1 MWERGR
7 AEGPDG
13 PGPANAGLDNPVT
26 VRIIMS
32 DSALSENPEFELE
45 EFAVPEAAEDAPE
58 EERPAV
64 PETLEEDPDP
74 EEAGEELDLE
84 EEPAGVTFADLGL
97 PEEILAA
104 VTAMGF
110 VTPTPIQAAAIPAL
124 LDLRDVVGIAQTGT
138 GKTAAFGLPML
149 AIVDAEEAGVQA
161 LVLAPTRELA
171 MQSAQAIEDFASRT
185 RGLDVVA
192 VYGGSPYGPQISAL
206 KRGAQVVVGTPGRI
220 IDLIEK
226 GALDL
231 GAVRMLVLDEADE
244 MLRMGFAEDVET
256 ITAEAPAERLTALFS
271 ATMPAAIERIAKTHL
286 TNPERIAVSEE
297 SSTVDTIHQTYAVVP
312 YKHKIGAL
320 SRVLATRAQHIAEGQ
335 EEADA
340 AIVFVRTRADV
351 EEISLE
357 LANRG
362 FRAAGISGDVA
373 QAERERMVERLRSGA
388 LDVLV
393 ATDVAARGLD
403 VERISLVVNFDVP
416 REPEAYVHRIGRT
429 GRAGREG
436 RSLTFFTPREHS
448 RLKRIERLT
457 GTPMEEVAI
466 PSPAAVSEFRA
477 RRLLEGLAERIE
489 KGRLELYRELLEG
502 AVATEGVELGDIA
515 AALMANAVGDEGPKP
530 RLDKERR
537 PKGRARDEGEV
548 DESGEFLGASFE
560 GQRDKDRPLKG
571 GRDAA
576 RRRAGSRPQ
585 GGPAVRYRIEV
596 GKKDR
601 VKPGSIVGAIA
612 GEGGIDG
619 RDVGHIEIFPTF
631 SLVEITADLNDDQLS
646 RISRGYVQGRQLRIR
661 VDEGPGA
668 RDSRRERPFDAA
680 ARFDRSERPARDR
693 EEREYARRYERRDE
707 DDARSARHDRAPFS
721 REARGAKRFGERERF
736 EERDRSARK
745 GRSFGDRKRQGR

>member
-1 MWERGR
+1 MPDTFTSETFNGEYFSPTDATADFT
-7 AEGPDG
+7 AETLRD
-13 PGPANAGLDNPVT
+13 LDDTQSAEKHTDIADSEVKDSEEKT
-26 VRIIMS
+26 D
-32 DSALSENPEFELE
+32 DSAES
-45 EFAVPEAAEDAPE
+45 
-58 EERPAV
+58 
-64 PETLEEDPDP
+64 
-74 EEAGEELDLE
+74 
-84 EEPAGVTFADLGL
+84 VTFADLGL

-104 VTAMGF
+104 VTSMGF

-124 LDLRDVVGIAQTGT
+124 LELRDVVGIAQTGT

-149 AIVDAEEAGVQA
+149 AIVDAEESGVQA

-185 RGLDVVA
+185 RGLVVVP

-206 KRGAQVVVGTPGRI
+206 KRGAQVVVGTPGRV

-231 GAVRMLVLDEADE
+231 SSVRMLVLDEADE

-256 ITAEAPAERLTALFS
+256 ITSEVPEDRVTALFS
-271 ATMPAAIERIAKTHL
+271 ATMPATIERIAQTHL
-286 TNPERIAVSEE
+286 TDPVKVAVSEE
-297 SSTVDTIHQTYAVVP
+297 SSTVDTIYQTYAVVP

-335 EEADA
+335 EESDA

-357 LANRG
+357 MSARG

-373 QAERERMVERLRSGA
+373 QAERERMVERLRSGS
-388 LDVLV
+388 LDVLI

-429 GRAGREG
+429 GRAGRQG

-457 GTPMEEVAI
+457 GTLMEEVSI

-477 RRLLEGLAERIE
+477 SRVLQTLPARIE
-489 KGRLELYRELLEG
+489 KGRLEMYRELLE
-502 AVATEGVELGDIA
+502 AAARSEALELVDFA
-515 AALMANAVGDEGPKP
+515 AALMAHAVGDDGPRP
-530 RLDKERR
+530 RIEK
-537 PKGRARDEGEV
+537 KRAKNRSHDEGEV
-548 DESGEFLGASFE
+548 DETGEFIAASFA
-560 GQRDKDRPLKG
+560 GQRDKDRPLRP
-571 GRDAA
+571 GRDSAK
-576 RRRAGSRPQ
+576 RRSSGRPLR
-585 GGPAVRYRIEV
+585 GTAVKYRVEV

-619 RDVGHIEIFPTF
+619 RDVGHIEIYPTF
-631 SLVEITADLNDDQLS
+631 SLVEITADLSKEQLDK
-646 RISRGYVQGRQLRIR
+646 IGRGYVQGRPLRIR

-668 RDSRRERPFDAA
+668 RRAERPDTAQ
-680 ARFDRSERPARDR
+680 RYDRSGRPPRDR
-693 EEREYARRYERRDE
+693 EEREYARRYEKRESCDE
-707 DDARSARHDRAPFS
+707 AKG
-721 REARGAKRFGERERF
+721 RGGERRSYS
-736 EERDRSARK
+736 RDKYDRSTQRK
-745 GRSFGDRKRQGR
+745 RLDRKGFDSRRSQRYESSERQGRSFKDRGR

>member
-1 MWERGR
+1 
-7 AEGPDG
+7 
-13 PGPANAGLDNPVT
+13 
-26 VRIIMS
+26 MS
-32 DSALSENPEFELE
+32 ESSL
-45 EFAVPEAAEDAPE
+45 
-58 EERPAV
+58 
-64 PETLEEDPDP
+64 PETP
-74 EEAGEELDLE
+74 ESSMGDES
-84 EEPAGVTFADLGL
+84 VTTFKDLGL
-97 PEEILAA
+97 PKEILQA

-149 AIVDAEEAGVQA
+149 AIVDAEEPGVQA

-171 MQSAQAIEDFASRT
+171 MQSAQAIEDFASKT

-206 KRGAQVVVGTPGRI
+206 RRGAQVVVGTPGRI
-220 IDLIEK
+220 IDLIDK

-231 GAVRMLVLDEADE
+231 GGVRMLVLDEADE

-256 ITAEAPAERLTALFS
+256 ITSEVPDERLTALFS

-357 LANRG
+357 LSNRG

-373 QAERERMVERLRSGA
+373 QAERERMVERLRSGS

-416 REPEAYVHRIGRT
+416 REPEAYVHRVGRT

-457 GTPMEEVAI
+457 GTPMEEVSI

-477 RRLLEGLAERIE
+477 RRLLASLDERIG
-489 KGRLELYRELLEG
+489 KGRLELYRELLQGAAESEG
-502 AVATEGVELGDIA
+502 GELLDFA
-515 AALMANAVGDEGPKP
+515 AALMAKAVGDEGPKV
-530 RLDKERR
+530 RADKDRR
-537 PKGRARDEGEV
+537 FKGRQRDEGEV
-548 DESGEFLGASFE
+548 DETGEFLSASFE
-560 GQRDKDRPLKG
+560 GQRDKDRPLRG
-571 GRDAA
+571 GRDSS
-576 RRRAGSRPQ
+576 RRRGGSRPQ
-585 GGPAVRYRIEV
+585 SGSTVRYRVEV
-596 GKKDR
+596 GRKDR

-631 SLVEITADLNDDQLS
+631 SLVEISAELSDLQLAK
-646 RISRGYVQGRQLRIR
+646 IAQGYVQGRQLRIR
-661 VDEGPGA
+661 VDEGPGG
-668 RDSRRERPFDAA
+668 RDFHRERHHGERD
-680 ARFDRSERPARDR
+680 RFDS
-693 EEREYARRYERRDE
+693 
-707 DDARSARHDRAPFS
+707 
-721 REARGAKRFGERERF
+721 RERF
-736 EERDRSARK
+736 SRK
-745 GRSFGDRKRQGR
+745 GRSFTQRRRQSR

>member
-1 MWERGR
+1 MIVPDTPMPETSDAEDFSAPAERD
-7 AEGPDG
+7 AP
-13 PGPANAGLDNPVT
+13 PAGLPVDLDE
-26 VRIIMS
+26 S
-32 DSALSENPEFELE
+32 ADSADSEEVLDAGTGDAGDEQS
-45 EFAVPEAAEDAPE
+45 ED
-58 EERPAV
+58 RV
-64 PETLEEDPDP
+64 S
-74 EEAGEELDLE
+74 
-84 EEPAGVTFADLGL
+84 FADLGL

-104 VTAMGF
+104 VTSMGF
-110 VTPTPIQAAAIPAL
+110 ATPTPIQAEAIPAL
-124 LDLRDVVGIAQTGT
+124 LELRDVVGIAQTGT

-149 AIVDAEEAGVQA
+149 AIVDAGEPGVQA

-171 MQSAQAIEDFASRT
+171 MQSAQAIEDFAART
-185 RGLDVVA
+185 RGLVVVP

-206 KRGAQVVVGTPGRI
+206 KRGAQVVVGTPGRV
-220 IDLIEK
+220 IDLIDK

-231 GAVRMLVLDEADE
+231 SGVRMLVLDEADE

-256 ITAEAPAERLTALFS
+256 ITSEVPEDRLTALFS

-286 TNPERIAVSEE
+286 TDPVKIAVSEE

-320 SRVLATRAQHIAEGQ
+320 SRVLATRAQHIAKGQ

-357 LANRG
+357 MSARG

-373 QAERERMVERLRSGA
+373 QSERERMVERLRSGS

-429 GRAGREG
+429 GRAGRQG

-477 RRLLEGLAERIE
+477 SRVLETLPARIE
-489 KGRLELYRELLEG
+489 KGRLEMYRELLDAAVRAEG
-502 AVATEGVELGDIA
+502 LELADLA

-530 RLDKERR
+530 RVE
-537 PKGRARDEGEV
+537 KGRAKGRQRDEGEV
-548 DESGEFLGASFE
+548 DETGEFIGASFE
-560 GQRDKDRPLKG
+560 GQRDKDRPLRP
-571 GRDAA
+571 GRDSAK
-576 RRRAGSRPQ
+576 RRAGGRPVH
-585 GGPAVRYRIEV
+585 GPSVKYRVEV

-619 RDVGHIEIFPTF
+619 RDVGHIEIYPTF
-631 SLVEITADLNDDQLS
+631 SLVEITADLSKEQLD
-646 RISRGYVQGRQLRIR
+646 RIGRGYVQGRPLRIR
-661 VDEGPGA
+661 LDEGPGA
-668 RDSRRERPFDAA
+668 RGAERPEAA
-680 ARFDRSERPARDR
+680 QRFDRSGRPPRDR
-693 EEREYARRYERRDE
+693 EEREYARRYERRD
-707 DDARSARHDRAPFS
+707 S
-721 REARGAKRFGERERF
+721 F
-736 EERDRSARK
+736 EEREDRGREHRSFGRDAKRAHFDRK
-745 GRSFGDRKRQGR
+745 GFGSRRSERYDSSERQGRSFKDRGRKSR

>member
-1 MWERGR
+1 MPDTPMPETSDAEEFSAPAERD
-7 AEGPDG
+7 AP
-13 PGPANAGLDNPVT
+13 PAGLPVDLDE
-26 VRIIMS
+26 S
-32 DSALSENPEFELE
+32 ADSADS
-45 EFAVPEAAEDAPE
+45 
-58 EERPAV
+58 
-64 PETLEEDPDP
+64 
-74 EEAGEELDLE
+74 EEALD
-84 EEPAGVTFADLGL
+84 AGTGDAGDEQSEDRVSFADLGL

-104 VTAMGF
+104 VTSMGF
-110 VTPTPIQAAAIPAL
+110 ATPTPIQAEAIPAL
-124 LDLRDVVGIAQTGT
+124 LELRDVVGIAQTGT

-149 AIVDAEEAGVQA
+149 AIVDAGEPGVQA

-171 MQSAQAIEDFASRT
+171 MQSAQAIEDFAART
-185 RGLDVVA
+185 RGLVVVP

-206 KRGAQVVVGTPGRI
+206 KRGAQVVVGTPGRV
-220 IDLIEK
+220 IDLIDK

-231 GAVRMLVLDEADE
+231 SGVRMLVLDEADE

-256 ITAEAPAERLTALFS
+256 ITSEVPEDRLTALFS

-286 TNPERIAVSEE
+286 TDPVKIAVSEE

-320 SRVLATRAQHIAEGQ
+320 SRVLATRAQHIAKGQ

-357 LANRG
+357 MSARG

-373 QAERERMVERLRSGA
+373 QSERERMVERLRSGS

-429 GRAGREG
+429 GRAGRQG

-477 RRLLEGLAERIE
+477 SRVLETLPARIE
-489 KGRLELYRELLEG
+489 KGRLEMYRELLDAAVRAEG
-502 AVATEGVELGDIA
+502 LELADLA

-530 RLDKERR
+530 RVE
-537 PKGRARDEGEV
+537 KGRAKGRQRDEGEV
-548 DESGEFLGASFE
+548 DETGEFIGASFE
-560 GQRDKDRPLKG
+560 GQRDKDRPLRP
-571 GRDAA
+571 GRDSAK
-576 RRRAGSRPQ
+576 RRAGGRPVH
-585 GGPAVRYRIEV
+585 GPSVKYRVEV

-619 RDVGHIEIFPTF
+619 RDVGHIEIYPTF
-631 SLVEITADLNDDQLS
+631 SLVEITADLSKEQLD
-646 RISRGYVQGRQLRIR
+646 RIGRGYVQGRPLRIR
-661 VDEGPGA
+661 LDEGPGA
-668 RDSRRERPFDAA
+668 RGAERPEAA
-680 ARFDRSERPARDR
+680 QRFDRSGRPPRDR
-693 EEREYARRYERRDE
+693 EEREYARRYERRDSFDERE
-707 DDARSARHDRAPFS
+707 DRGREHRSFGRD
-721 REARGAKRFGERERF
+721 AKRAHFDRKGFGSRRSERYDSSERQ
-736 EERDRSARK
+736 
-745 GRSFGDRKRQGR
+745 GRSFKDRGRKSR